1 MAGWLKISLTEANY
15 LQKRLVK
22 YFTFRHFFLSL
33 APAVLA
39 RYSCREKSI
48 AVNRFGKI
56 ILIPA
61 LFLAAFVLS
70 VRAESVTTPAAPE
83 VTAAEVKAPVA
94 ETDKPLVSAYAPTLL
109 YLGPVPADAPL
120 EELHTPT
127 IFANQWPK
135 NFPSLP
141 ITNSILYTWVV
152 ALTILVIVRLGTR
165 KMTEVPSGIQNFVE
179 ALVGGLRDMCEG
191 MLEPKVAR
199 WVFPLAA
206 TYFIFIATSDLM
218 GLLPGVG
225 SIGWGEPVKSLMP
238 FAIKH
243 AEAPLFRPPT
253 ADANMTV
260 AMAAIFFVMSL
271 WWALKYN
278 GPWGLVKHIF
288 GVKGGFKGLVVIP
301 LSAIFLFV
309 GCVEII
315 SICVRPVALAMRL
328 YGNIYGGE
336 SVLAIM
342 LTNSP
347 LGIAALPFYF
357 LELLVAL
364 VQALVFTLLSIAFI
378 GMFCS
383 HTDEDG
389 AEHAH

>member
-1 MAGWLKISLTEANY
+1 M
-15 LQKRLVK
+15 
-22 YFTFRHFFLSL
+22 
-33 APAVLA
+33 
-39 RYSCREKSI
+39 
-48 AVNRFGKI
+48 NRFGKI
-56 ILIPA
+56 ILV
-61 LFLAAFVLS
+61 LAVFAAGFATLL
-70 VRAESVTTPAAPE
+70 RAENVVAPAAE
-83 VTAAEVKAPVA
+83 SAAAKAPQA
-94 ETDKPLVSAYAPTLL
+94 EADKPLVAAYAPALL
-109 YLGPVPADAPL
+109 YFGPVPADAP
-120 EELHTPT
+120 EEDQQAITV
-127 IFANQWPK
+127 FAKQWPK
-135 NFPSLP
+135 NFPSFP

-152 ALTILVIVRLGTR
+152 AIVILVVLRAGTR
-165 KMTEVPSGIQNFVE
+165 KMKEVPSGTQNFIE

-225 SIGWGEPVKSLMP
+225 SIGWGNHAPAGEKFGWMP
-238 FAIKH
+238 FAIHH
-243 AEAPLFRPPT
+243 AESPLFRPPT

-260 AMAAIFFVMSL
+260 AMAATFFVMSL

-278 GPWGLVKHIF
+278 GPWGMVKHIF

-301 LSAIFLFV
+301 LSLIFLFV

-383 HTDEDG
+383 HEEE
-389 AEHAH
+389 AEQGH

>member
-1 MAGWLKISLTEANY
+1 M
-15 LQKRLVK
+15 
-22 YFTFRHFFLSL
+22 
-33 APAVLA
+33 
-39 RYSCREKSI
+39 
-48 AVNRFGKI
+48 NRFGKI
-56 ILIPA
+56 VFVLA
-61 LFLAAFVLS
+61 FFAAAFALNL
-70 VRAESVTTPAAPE
+70 RAESTALTEPAPE
-83 VTAAEVKAPVA
+83 AAGSAHGDP
-94 ETDKPLVSAYAPTLL
+94 DKPLVSPYAPALL
-109 YLGPVPADAPL
+109 YFGPVPANAPL
-120 EELHTPT
+120 EEQKHTPT
-127 IFANQWPK
+127 VFAKRWPK
-135 NFPSLP
+135 SIPSIP
-141 ITNSILYTWVV
+141 ITNSIVYTWVV
-152 ALTILVIVRLGTR
+152 GLVILVVVRLGTR
-165 KMTEVPSGIQNFVE
+165 NMTEVPKGMQNFIE
-179 ALVGGLRDMCEG
+179 ALVGGLRSLCEG

-206 TYFIFIATSDLM
+206 TYFIFIAVSNLM

-225 SIGWGEPVKSLMP
+225 SIGWGEPTNGLMP
-238 FAIKH
+238 FGINH
-243 AEAPLFRPPT
+243 AETPLFRPPT

-260 AMAAIFFVMSL
+260 AMAATFFVMSL

-278 GPWGLVKHIF
+278 GPWGMVKHIF

-301 LSAIFLFV
+301 LSLIFLFV

-383 HTDEDG
+383 HEEDEAG
-389 AEHAH
+389 HAH

>member
-1 MAGWLKISLTEANY
+1 MAVFAALLI
-15 LQKRLVK
+15 V
-22 YFTFRHFFLSL
+22 
-33 APAVLA
+33 PAQAETV
-39 RYSCREKSI
+39 I
-48 AVNRFGKI
+48 VP
-56 ILIPA
+56 PA
-61 LFLAAFVLS
+61 G
-70 VRAESVTTPAAPE
+70 ET
-83 VTAAEVKAPVA
+83 VA
-94 ETDKPLVSAYAPTLL
+94 EGVKSHAVDPDKPLVSAYAPALL
-109 YLGPVPADAPL
+109 YFGPVPAGVPS
-120 EELHTPT
+120 EELHVPT
-127 IFANQWPK
+127 LFAKQWPK
-135 NFPSLP
+135 QFPSIP

-152 ALTILVIVRLGTR
+152 AVFIIIVVRLGTR
-165 KMTEVPSGIQNFVE
+165 KMTEVPSGVQNFVE

-206 TYFIFIATSDLM
+206 TYFIFIATSNLM

-225 SIGWGEPVKSLMP
+225 SIGWGEPDKASMMP
-238 FAIKH
+238 FAILH
-243 AEAPLFRPPT
+243 AESPLFRPPT

-260 AMAAIFFVMSL
+260 AMAGIFFVMSF

-278 GPWGLVKHIF
+278 GPFGFIKHIF
-288 GVKGGFKGLVVIP
+288 GVKGGFKGMIVIP
-301 LSAIFLFV
+301 LSLIFLFV
-309 GCVEII
+309 GCVEVI

-364 VQALVFTLLSIAFI
+364 VQALVFTLLSVAFI

-383 HTDEDG
+383 HTEED
-389 AEHAH
+389 ALEHSH

>member
-1 MAGWLKISLTEANY
+1 
-15 LQKRLVK
+15 
-22 YFTFRHFFLSL
+22 
-33 APAVLA
+33 
-39 RYSCREKSI
+39 
-48 AVNRFGKI
+48 VNRFGKI
-56 ILIPA
+56 FFIWVV
-61 LFLAAFVLS
+61 FAAVLVFS
-70 VRAESVTTPAAPE
+70 ARAETVVAPSNGARRATAGAA
-83 VTAAEVKAPVA
+83 APVA
-94 ETDKPLVSAYAPTLL
+94 EADKPLVTSYASALL
-109 YLGPVPADAPL
+109 YIGPVPADAPP
-120 EELHTPT
+120 EEQHAPT
-127 IFANQWPK
+127 IFAKQWPA
-135 NFPSLP
+135 NFPSIP

-152 ALTILVIVRLGTR
+152 VAVIIILVRLGTR
-165 KMTEVPSGIQNFVE
+165 KMKEVPSGTQNFVE

-206 TYFIFIATSDLM
+206 TYFIFIAVSNLM

-225 SIGWGEPVKSLMP
+225 SIGWGEPVKSVLP

-271 WWALKYN
+271 WWAVKYN
-278 GPWGLVKHIF
+278 GPFGFVKHIF
-288 GVKGGFKGLVVIP
+288 GVKGGFKGIVVVP
-301 LSAIFLFV
+301 LTLIFLFV

-357 LELLVAL
+357 LELLVAV
-364 VQALVFTLLSIAFI
+364 VQALVFTLLSVAFI

-383 HTDEDG
+383 HADEDG
-389 AEHAH
+389 AEPGHG

>member
-1 MAGWLKISLTEANY
+1 MN
-15 LQKRLVK
+15 
-22 YFTFRHFFLSL
+22 H
-33 APAVLA
+33 
-39 RYSCREKSI
+39 
-48 AVNRFGKI
+48 FGKI
-56 ILIPA
+56 ILVLAVFAAGFSPA
-61 LFLAAFVLS
+61 L
-70 VRAESVTTPAAPE
+70 RAETVT
-83 VTAAEVKAPVA
+83 APVA
-94 ETDKPLVSAYAPTLL
+94 EAAAAKAAHSEADKPLVAAYAPALL
-109 YLGPVPADAPL
+109 YLGPVPTNAP
-120 EELHTPT
+120 EEDQQAITV
-127 IFANQWPK
+127 FAKQWPK
-135 NFPSLP
+135 NFPSFP

-152 ALTILVIVRLGTR
+152 AIVILVVVRMGTR
-165 KMTEVPSGIQNFVE
+165 KMKEVPSGTQNFVE

-225 SIGWGEPVKSLMP
+225 SIGWGNHAPKSESFSWMP
-238 FAIKH
+238 FAIHH
-243 AEAPLFRPPT
+243 AESPLFRPPT

-260 AMAAIFFVMSL
+260 AMAATFFVMSL

-278 GPWGLVKHIF
+278 GPWGMVKHIF

-301 LSAIFLFV
+301 LSLIFLFV

-383 HTDEDG
+383 HEED
-389 AEHAH
+389 AEHGH

>member
-1 MAGWLKISLTEANY
+1 L
-15 LQKRLVK
+15 
-22 YFTFRHFFLSL
+22 F
-33 APAVLA
+33 
-39 RYSCREKSI
+39 
-48 AVNRFGKI
+48 VNHFGKT
-56 ILIPA
+56 ILIWSVFVA
-61 LFLAAFVLS
+61 LFAGA
-70 VRAESVTTPAAPE
+70 VRAETVAAPSPDATVAAVPAVPAAE
-83 VTAAEVKAPVA
+83 A
-94 ETDKPLVSAYAPTLL
+94 DKPLVSAYAPTLL
-109 YLGPVPADAPL
+109 FLGPMPADVPL
-120 EELHTPT
+120 EEQHTPT
-127 IFANQWPK
+127 IFAKQWPRS
-135 NFPSLP
+135 FPSIP

-152 ALTILVIVRLGTR
+152 AVVIIIVVRLGSR
-165 KMTEVPSGIQNFVE
+165 KMTEVPSGTQNFVE
-179 ALVGGLRDMCEG
+179 ALVGGLRDLCEG

-206 TYFIFIATSDLM
+206 TYFIFIATSNLM

-225 SIGWGEPVKSLMP
+225 SIGWGEPVKSVLP

-260 AMAAIFFVMSL
+260 AMAAIFFIMSS

-278 GPWGLVKHIF
+278 GLWGMVKHIF
-288 GVKGGFKGLVVIP
+288 GVKGGFTGWALIP
-301 LSAIFLFV
+301 LSLVFLFV
-309 GCVEII
+309 GCVEIL

-357 LELLVAL
+357 LEIMVAL
-364 VQALVFTLLSIAFI
+364 VQALVFTLLSLVFI
-378 GMFCS
+378 SLFCS
-383 HTDEDG
+383 HAEEDG
-389 AEHAH
+389 ADAGH